1 MQAAPFEALLIGGRS
16 GVGKSTIGWE
26 ISAQL
31 QDLRIAH
38 CLIEGDNLDQA
49 FPAPADDPARAKMTE
64 ANLAALWHNYAAL
77 GYRRLIYTNTVSVL
91 EPDLIAR
98 AMGGT
103 PRITA
108 VLLTA
113 DDATAR
119 QRLGRRE
126 IGSQLDAHVTRSTA
140 MARHLQA
147 TAPPWVVRVST
158 DGRSVTD
165 IARDVVAAVN
175 WSAQSANGADREL
188 RLEYEGE

>member
-1 MQAAPFEALLIGGRS
+1 MQVAAYEALLIGGRS
-16 GVGKSTIGWE
+16 GVGKTTVGWE

-31 QDLRIAH
+31 QGLRVAH

-49 FPAPADDPARAKMTE
+49 FPAPADDPARTRMTE
-64 ANLAALWHNYAAL
+64 ANLAAIWRNYAAL

-113 DDATAR
+113 DDTTAR
-119 QRLGRRE
+119 QRLSIRE
-126 IGSQLDAHVTRSTA
+126 IGSQLDAHVSRSTA
-140 MARHLQA
+140 MAQHLEA
-147 TAPPWVVRVST
+147 TAPPWVARVPT

-165 IARDVVAAVN
+165 IARDAIAATN
-175 WSAQSANGADREL
+175 WSSPSARTAERDP
-188 RLEYEGE
+188 RLEY